1 MGTSPPIPKG
11 ILLLGAFLG
20 LAAFGLGLALAEIYL
35 PEWREVAPQPERVF
49 RERFSELVAQT
60 GFLPVSGEPR
70 VRLVT
75 RSVLEYEPF
84 RAMGERGKG
93 LLFATHTGIR
103 VEVSQKV
110 SHPGIRT
117 DGRVTVDFSVAARP
131 QALIWTTRD
140 FASIF
145 KPHDAAADLRFASAM
160 APALLSPGES
170 LGPARIDTF
179 GITPRLMIPIVGS
192 SPPQHLLVLLSTLG
206 GTVGRRAGPV
216 SGTALEFVQSQFDRI
231 IGQFGWSLLALV
243 GVLGLF
249 VALAIK
255 SRLGVVNGAIL
266 ALLCLVTLSP
276 APTPQVG
283 WQVLTLPAMA
293 IVALWIF
300 LTWSSAESL
309 LRSTDAN
316 FTTSLDAMR
325 AGRLGP
331 RGGRSLLV
339 GFAFGAGLAGLG
351 LTLLSLAVALPGVW
365 PEAASFNL
373 PVFQSI
379 RGPVVDGVSLAAG
392 VALALALAMRVL
404 PLRWAPPAAALA
416 AGAVL
421 TPLAV
426 RPLLAALLVN
436 AVFVALLVHVCR
448 RHGLTALLTAAIV
461 AQTLPL
467 AVFTGLHLGWTP
479 VGFAVTAG
487 LPVTIVVLGLWGL
500 SRSPAA
506 EIERLAPPAFVR
518 QLEEERRLQH
528 EMGLLARMQR
538 GLLPRTLPRLAG
550 WEVAAHSVLA
560 NEAGG
565 DLYDFLLDDAGF
577 LWLAA
582 GDVAGHGYS
591 CAIAQAMTK
600 AALASL
606 IRTDRT
612 PAQVL
617 QRADAVLRAAGA
629 ARNFT
634 SLALLR
640 LDPATGDAVLSNAGH
655 PPALLWAAGEV
666 TEIAIP
672 SLPLGLGP
680 PRHYEDFALHL
691 PAGAALV
698 FSSDGLFE
706 ALDAGSEP
714 YGYER
719 AREIFRAAGSRQ
731 PDKILQALLADWRRH
746 LRGGAPLDDTT
757 LVVLQRSGGP
767 A

>member
-1 MGTSPPIPKG
+1 MTTPTPTRKG
-11 ILLLGAFLG
+11 ILLLGAVLG
-20 LAAFGLGLALAEIYL
+20 LAVFALGLALAEAYL
-35 PEWREVAPQPERVF
+35 PEWREMAPRPERVF
-49 RERFSELVAQT
+49 RERFGELAARA
-60 GFLPVSGEPR
+60 GFVPGSDEPR

-75 RSVLEYEPF
+75 RSVLENEPF
-84 RAMGERGKG
+84 RAMGDGG
-93 LLFATHTGIR
+93 TDWLLATHTGIR
-103 VEVSQKV
+103 VEVFQEV
-110 SHPGIRT
+110 HHPGIRT
-117 DGRVTVDFSVAARP
+117 EGRLTVDFAMDARP
-131 QALIWTTRD
+131 QSLIWTTRD
-140 FASIF
+140 FSAVFKRHDSAS
-145 KPHDAAADLRFASAM
+145 DLRFATGV
-160 APALLSPGES
+160 APALLGPGES

-179 GITPRLMIPIVGS
+179 STSPQLMIPVLGS
-192 SPPQHLLVLLSTLG
+192 SPPQYLMVLLSALG
-206 GTVGRRAGPV
+206 GTVGRRAGAISESSLAV
-216 SGTALEFVQSQFDRI
+216 VETMINRSL
-231 IGQFGWSLLALV
+231 GQLAWRLLALFS
-243 GVLGLF
+243 VLGLF
-249 VALAIK
+249 VGLAVK
-255 SRLGVVNGAIL
+255 SRLGALNGAIL

-276 APTPQVG
+276 VPSPQFA
-283 WQVLTLPAMA
+283 WPLFTLPAMGLT
-293 IVALWIF
+293 ALWVF
-300 LTWSSAESL
+300 LAWSSAESL

-316 FTTSLDAMR
+316 FTTSLDALR

-331 RGGRSLLV
+331 RGGRSLLT

-351 LTLLSLAVALPGVW
+351 LALMSLAVALPGIW

-373 PVFQSI
+373 PVFQPV
-379 RGPVVDGVSLAAG
+379 RGPVVEGVSLAAG
-392 VALALALAMRVL
+392 MALALALALRAL

-421 TPLAV
+421 APLAIH
-426 RPLLAALLVN
+426 PLPASLAAN
-436 AVFVALLVHVCR
+436 ALFTGLLVHVCR

-461 AQTLPL
+461 AHTLPL
-467 AVFTGLHLGWTP
+467 AVFTGLRPGWTP
-479 VGFAVTAG
+479 GGFAFTAG
-487 LPVTIVVLGLWGL
+487 LPVVIVILGLLGL

-506 EIERLAPPAFVR
+506 EIERLAVPAFVR
-518 QLEEERRLQH
+518 RLEEGRRLQH

-550 WEVAAHSVLA
+550 WELAAHSVLA

-565 DLYDFLLDDAGF
+565 DLYDFLSDDAGR

-606 IRTDRT
+606 IRADRT

-640 LDPATGDAVLSNAGH
+640 LDPATGEALLSNAGH

-680 PRHYEDFALHL
+680 PRRYEDHALHL
-691 PAGAALV
+691 PPGAALV

-706 ALDAGSEP
+706 SLDGGGTP

-719 AREIFRAAGSRQ
+719 AQEILRAAGSR
-731 PDKILQALLADWRRH
+731 DAGRILEALLADWRRH
-746 LRGGAPLDDTT
+746 LHGGAPLDDTT
-757 LVVLQRSGGP
+757 LVVLRRSGG
-767 A
+767 AG